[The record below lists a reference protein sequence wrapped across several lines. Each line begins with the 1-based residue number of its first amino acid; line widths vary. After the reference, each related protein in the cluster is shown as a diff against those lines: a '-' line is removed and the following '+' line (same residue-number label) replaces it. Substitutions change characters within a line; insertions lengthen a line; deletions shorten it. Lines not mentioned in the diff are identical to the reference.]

1 LILTGQAIG
10 ILKGLNI
17 MAMQMTPRRDSSKQ
31 AATARRLLSNCPVAP
46 HVKNSTLSVEEFP
59 YLNTE
64 KPVALYRTREEGLIC
79 GKVVVMPHQQFFAV
93 RSLKWSDRY
102 YVVAWNERI
111 QRWQCSAEDD
121 ITRRRCMEAA
131 FEYREA
137 LRKQAVLVAA

>member
-1 LILTGQAIG
+1 
-10 ILKGLNI
+10 
-17 MAMQMTPRRDSSKQ
+17 MTSRNSIANRQHIASSKNAARTRNQ
-31 AATARRLLSNCPVAP
+31 AEALTHSLGLAS

-59 YLNTE
+59 YLNSE

-102 YVVAWNERI
+102 YVVAWNERT

-137 LRKQAVLVAA
+137 LRKQASLVAA